1 MSDGAARGAGGRRS
15 VPWTVLA
22 AVVVVA
28 LVVAV
33 VEPLRALVAEASRG
47 DGGIFAFFSE
57 TGSRGPESLVGT
69 LVLSFASVAL
79 AGLVGTTLA
88 VALHGFHGAT
98 FPGRRAIEIV
108 APLGIALPPLIGSF
122 AFLVLLDRGGVLPR
136 AVKQITGSEPD
147 FTGMTGVLVVHVHSF
162 APFFY
167 LLVRAALTSL
177 DGSRAEAAR
186 SLGAGPARAFVTGTL
201 PQLLPALAAA
211 SLLVF
216 LASAGSFTAPMYFA
230 PDQKIATLAI
240 WRAHGRSLPMAA
252 SGTVALAA
260 TTLAVLGLLFLL
272 RRHAAEGTSKGVP
285 PAPRPLRGVARI
297 AAAALAVGVLAF
309 FLLPHLAVL
318 LLAFHDPRTW
328 TTQVIPPD
336 WTLRNFGEAFG
347 SATALA
353 PLWTSLWTS
362 VLATAAAVVLGL
374 ACAALVVSRRVPMRT
389 AIALLAL
396 APMALPGTALAINLL
411 AAYGRGSWLLAGA
424 SLSGTTLLL
433 PLAYFARTLP
443 LTYQGAEAGLRRLP
457 PDLAAAARS
466 LGASPATAF
475 RTVVLPALA
484 PSLVAAGLLAFVTS
498 LGEFVASVLLF
509 PAGSAPLAVH
519 VDQLYRATN
528 AAAVPAAYGTLL
540 VALAAG
546 ASFLSSKLAPPSA

>member
-1 MSDGAARGAGGRRS
+1 MSGGAAGGPSGRRS
-15 VPWTVLA
+15 VAWTVLA
-22 AVVVVA
+22 AVVVAA

-33 VEPLRALVAEASRG
+33 VEPLRALVAEASRA
-47 DGGIFAFFSE
+47 DGGVFAFFGE
-57 TGSRGPESLVGT
+57 TGARGPQSLGGT
-69 LVLSFASVAL
+69 LVLSVASVGL
-79 AGLVGTTLA
+79 AGLVGTALA
-88 VALHGFHGAT
+88 VALHGAT

-122 AFLVLLDRGGVLPR
+122 AFLVLLDRGGILPR

-147 FTGMTGVLVVHVHSF
+147 LTGMTGVLVVHVHSF

-186 SLGAGPARAFVTGTL
+186 SLGAGPARAFVSGTL
-201 PQLLPALAAA
+201 PQLLPALGAA

-230 PDQKIATLAI
+230 PDQPIATLAI

-285 PAPRPLRGVARI
+285 PAPRPLRGVARFV
-297 AAAALAVGVLAF
+297 AAAIAFVVLAF

-328 TTQVIPPD
+328 TTQVLPPD

-347 SATALA
+347 SAAALA

-389 AIALLAL
+389 AIALLAV

-546 ASFLSSKLAPPSA
+546 ASLLSSKLAPPSA